1 MIQRRLFLAGAAAL
15 ATVSRAAWAEA
26 SRISLAGAMEQG
38 SLVVGKT
45 DSGTRITIDEN
56 PVRVSPQG
64 LFAFGFDYN
73 QVRPT
78 AIAARF
84 SDGTTESKTATPT
97 LRNYEIQRIN
107 GLSEKFVTPPA
118 DVIARIKREGA
129 MIAHARMR
137 DTDETWFADGL
148 DWPATGIISGV
159 FGSQRI
165 LNGKPGAPHFGVD
178 IAAGAGAP
186 IHAPA
191 DAIVSLAQPDFYL
204 DGGITIL
211 DHGHGVSTFCIHQ
224 HKILVKLNQKV
235 TRGQQIGEVGM
246 TGRATGP
253 HLHWGMNWF
262 QVKLDPSRSTRTP
275 APARA

>member
-1 MIQRRLFLAGAAAL
+1 MMQRRVFLAGAAAL
-15 ATVSRAAWAEA
+15 ATVSRAAWADA
-26 SRISLAGAMEQG
+26 SRITLSGAMEQG

-45 DSGTRITIDEN
+45 EQGAKITIDAI

-64 LFAFGFDYN
+64 LFAFGFNYN
-73 QVRPT
+73 QTKPT
-78 AIAARF
+78 TIVARF
-84 SDGTTESKTATPT
+84 SDGTSETKTAAPT

-107 GLSEKFVTPPA
+107 GLPEKLVTPPPE
-118 DVIARIKREGA
+118 VFARIKREGA
-129 MIAHARMR
+129 MIAEARMR

-148 DWPATGIISGV
+148 DWPAAGIISGV

-178 IAAGAGAP
+178 VAAGAGAP

-191 DAIVSLAQPDFYL
+191 DAVVSLAQRDFYF

-224 HKILVKLNQKV
+224 SKILVKLNQKV
-235 TRGQQIGEVGM
+235 SRGEQIGEVGM

-275 APARA
+275 APARS